1 MELLGALELKIK
13 RLMTLVKEL
22 QNEKEQLLREITSLK
37 EHIERLELALSTKN
51 DNVKEWDRER
61 ACARKAVDELIADI
75 DSLIESGSR

>member
-1 MELLGALELKIK
+1 
-13 RLMTLVKEL
+13 MTLVKEL